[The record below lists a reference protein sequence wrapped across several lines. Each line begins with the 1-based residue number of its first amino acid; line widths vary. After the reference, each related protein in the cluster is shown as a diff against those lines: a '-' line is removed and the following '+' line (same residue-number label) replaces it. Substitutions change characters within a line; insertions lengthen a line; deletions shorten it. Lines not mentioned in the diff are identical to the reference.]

1 MRRQKINGKR
11 WAVLGSAG
19 LAPLSPA
26 DDHVN
31 LSAAAL
37 GTDKPLAPI
46 ENGGVR
52 AVSLRH
58 PGRVGLNLMLTG
70 FAPDD
75 QPDLSGS
82 GSAEGHRGATIG
94 LQLRRRLLAAVA
106 HGGVYPF
113 GAGKG
118 SRSGSGLSFAR
129 IAFRVR
135 MRGENW

>member
-1 MRRQKINGKR
+1 M
-11 WAVLGSAG
+11 LGSAG
-19 LAPLSPA
+19 LTPLSPA

-37 GTDKPLAPI
+37 GTDKPPAPI

-52 AVSLRH
+52 AASLRH
-58 PGRVGLNLMLTG
+58 LGRVRLDLMLTG

-75 QPDLSGS
+75 QPDQGRSG
-82 GSAEGHRGATIG
+82 GAEGHRGATIG

-106 HGGVYPF
+106 RGGPYTF

-118 SRSGSGLSFAR
+118 TRTGSGLSFAR